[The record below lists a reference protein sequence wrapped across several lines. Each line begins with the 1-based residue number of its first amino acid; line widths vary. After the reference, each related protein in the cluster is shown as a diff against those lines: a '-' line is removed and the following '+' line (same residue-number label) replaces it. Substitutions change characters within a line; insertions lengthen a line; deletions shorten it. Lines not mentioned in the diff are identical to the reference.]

1 MVCSFRK
8 ETPDK
13 DSVDD
18 PGVSDSAFAK
28 PEYKDIEW
36 ERPSK
41 KTVKEPDVQS
51 FLNFEKY

>member
-1 MVCSFRK
+1 MMCSFRK